1 MRRLSHYTGHT
12 AAARA
17 AAQDDRD
24 DWMVAVEAVVA
35 VNQDPEGMH
44 RIKVIIPAIDEAVIH
59 DEWVTALVPWVR
71 APGFGM
77 VGVPALDSEVLLL
90 GRLGEPHTL
99 FYVPRFNEDFQ
110 VPAEFADGSRGC
122 KYDMALR
129 LLGAAL
135 VQIISGRQL
144 YLGEGSLADVGAPD
158 VKLNAGK
165 AMSVYGQLIKL
176 GAMSSQR
183 GRN

>member
-1 MRRLSHYTGHT
+1 MKNLRQ
-12 AAARA
+12 RA
-17 AAQDDRD
+17 AATARAGGGLDP
-24 DWMVAVEAVVA
+24 MLPIEAVVA
-35 VNQDPEGMH
+35 VNEDPEGMH

-59 DEWVTALVPWVR
+59 DEWVTALVPWVG
-71 APGFGM
+71 APSFGM
-77 VGVPALDSEVLLL
+77 VGVPALDSEVLLF

-122 KYDMALR
+122 KYDTALR

-144 YLGEGSLADVGAPD
+144 YLGEGSLADVDAPD
-158 VKLNAGK
+158 VKLNVGK